1 MGQIKNI
8 KLHIVTDI
16 KCDNTKTCTRWCT
29 AKCGFLI
36 QEVMVLAAESVVCVP
51 TNMASFENT
60 GSLFADSVSVN
71 MPTISDSESSSNKKM
86 YKMFAEVEATTDA
99 TTFSTGVTINVR
111 SCWTSIL

>member
-1 MGQIKNI
+1 MGILSHKYN
-8 KLHIVTDI
+8 LDATPVST
-16 KCDNTKTCTRWCT
+16 TLTEWFT
-29 AKCGFLI
+29 AKCGSLI
-36 QEVMVLAAESVVCVP
+36 REVMALAVESVACVP

-60 GSLFADSVSVN
+60 GSLFADSVFAN
-71 MPTISDSESSSNKKM
+71 MPTISDSESSSNNKM